1 MAKETKQIMPWLA
14 TALTGLLGIAW
25 ALIAPPG
32 VQAQDVHDTITCS
45 STNGRRATCGADTS
59 HGVTLLRELR
69 GSHCEEGFSWGYN
82 RREIWVDRGCRAE
95 FALHRA
101 EFALHDDRY
110 PASPVSRVE
119 PGTNLPV
126 RTNDYIDTHSRD
138 GRIYYGRIA
147 DDVRG
152 SDGQIAIPRGSDVEL
167 IVRRA
172 HDNDL
177 ILDIESIT
185 AYGQRYAI
193 DTQAERLES
202 SNRDGVGANER
213 TGKFVGGGA
222 VLGTIL
228 GAIAGG
234 GKGAAI
240 GAAAGAAAGAGTEIA
255 TQGREVRVPA
265 ESVVNFRLDQPLL
278 INVQDNGYEQNG
290 EHYHRYQDDDRGGR

>member
-1 MAKETKQIMPWLA
+1 MTKETKQIVSWFA
-14 TALTGLLGIAW
+14 TALTGIVGVVW
-25 ALIAPPG
+25 ALAAPP
-32 VQAQDVHDTITCS
+32 VAHAQVNHDTITCS
-45 STNGRRATCGADTS
+45 STNGRRATCGANTS
-59 HGVTLLRELR
+59 HGVSLLRELR

-82 RREIWVDRGCRAE
+82 RREIWVDRGCQAE
-95 FALHRA
+95 FSLT
-101 EFALHDDRY
+101 DDRY
-110 PASPVSRVE
+110 PPSPVSRVE
-119 PGTNLPV
+119 PGTNLAV
-126 RTNDYIDTHSRD
+126 RTNDYINTHSRD

-152 SDGQIAIPRGSDVEL
+152 SDGQLAIPRGSDVEL

-172 HDNDL
+172 RDNDL

-202 SNRDGVGANER
+202 SNRDGIGANKR
-213 TGKFVGGGA
+213 TGEFVGGGA

-240 GAAAGAAAGAGTEIA
+240 GAAAGAAAGAGTQIA
-255 TQGREVRVPA
+255 TQGREVHVPA
-265 ESVVNFRLDQPLL
+265 ESIVNFRLDQPLF
-278 INVQDNGYEQNG
+278 INIPDNGYDQNG
-290 EHYHRYQDDDRGGR
+290 EHYHRYGDDDRDGR